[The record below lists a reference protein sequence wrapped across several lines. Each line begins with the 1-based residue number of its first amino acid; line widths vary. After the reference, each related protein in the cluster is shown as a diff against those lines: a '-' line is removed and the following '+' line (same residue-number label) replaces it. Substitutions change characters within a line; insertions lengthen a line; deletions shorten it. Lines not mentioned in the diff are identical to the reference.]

1 VSGSDQE
8 PTVPPAEQADEQM
21 RDATELLRDQAW
33 VISALTRQISEADDA
48 DPVADDETTVTKDG
62 IP

>member
-33 VISALTRQISEADDA
+33 VISALTRQISDADDA